1 MAGIALFWRLLTS
14 GLWDFHFEEIVAT
27 ERPLTGPALQE
38 LSFLSSQV
46 TAARRYYLGAPVR
59 PAREIFVVCG
69 GVERC
74 RPDYVIDR
82 TDLPYWVVEFVVEG
96 EGELTLDCRTHRL
109 LPGVAF
115 AYRPRTP
122 HRIRTSERA
131 PMLKYF
137 VTLLGHSMEQQIQ
150 ATPLADEG
158 VVRVS
163 AIDEIV
169 EIYEMMY
176 RTARKHTAYSSR
188 LAAALVPAL
197 LLKIAETA
205 VPPGSEDS
213 AAFSTYL
220 RMRQL
225 MLERFREFR
234 SLQAVS
240 ESGGVNISYLCR
252 LFQRYDHQSA
262 YQLLIRLKM
271 SHAASLL
278 LDQRR
283 PVKEVASQ
291 LGYSDP
297 FQFSRLFR
305 KVHGLSPARFQRET
319 HER

>member
-1 MAGIALFWRLLTS
+1 MAIIDRNMTFSRGWLAVREDLDRSSVDTR
-14 GLWDFHFEEIVAT
+14 E
-27 ERPLTGPALQE
+27 P
-38 LSFLSSQV
+38 SFLSSQV
-46 TAARRYYLGAPVR
+46 TSARRYYLGVPDR
-59 PAREIFVVCG
+59 TTQEIFVVCG

-74 RPDYVIDR
+74 RADYMIER
-82 TDLPYWVVEFVVEG
+82 SDLPYWVVEFVVEG
-96 EGELTLDCRTHRL
+96 AGELTLDNRTHPL
-109 LPGVAF
+109 MPGVAF

-122 HRIRTSERA
+122 HRIRTSEQA

-137 VTLLGHSMEQQIQ
+137 VTLLGHSMDEQIRS
-150 ATPLADEG
+150 TPLADLG

-169 EIYEMMY
+169 EIYEMLY
-176 RTARKHTAYSSR
+176 RTARKHTSFSAR
-188 LAAALVPAL
+188 LAAALVPVL

-205 VPPGSEDS
+205 VPPGSADS
-213 AAFSTYL
+213 VAFSTYL

-234 SLQAVS
+234 SLAEVAAA
-240 ESGGVNISYLCR
+240 GGLKSSYLCR
-252 LFQRYDHQSA
+252 LFQRYDNQSA

-283 PVKEVASQ
+283 PVKDVAAQ
-291 LGYSDP
+291 LGYADP
-297 FQFSRLFR
+297 FQFSKLFR

-319 HER
+319 H

>member
-1 MAGIALFWRLLTS
+1 MAIIDRGFTFSRGWLSVKKDLDRASVDTP
-14 GLWDFHFEEIVAT
+14 E
-27 ERPLTGPALQE
+27 P
-38 LSFLSSQV
+38 SFLSSQV
-46 TAARRYYLGAPVR
+46 TSARRYYLGAPDR
-59 PAREIFVVCG
+59 TTREIFVVCG

-74 RPDYVIDR
+74 RPDYVIER
-82 TDLPYWVVEFVVEG
+82 SDLPYWVVEFVVEG
-96 EGELTLDCRTHRL
+96 AGELMLDNRTHPL

-122 HRIRTSERA
+122 HRIRTSERT

-137 VTLLGHSMEQQIQ
+137 VTLLGHSMDEQIQ
-150 ATPLADEG
+150 STPLAEEG

-169 EIYEMMY
+169 EIYEMIY
-176 RTARKHTAYSSR
+176 RTARKHTSFSAR
-188 LAAALVPAL
+188 LAAALVPVL

-213 AAFSTYL
+213 VAFSTYL

-225 MLERFREFR
+225 MLERFRDFR
-234 SLQAVS
+234 SLAEVS
-240 ESGGVNISYLCR
+240 AAGGLNTSYLCR
-252 LFQRYDHQSA
+252 LFQRYDNQSA

-283 PVKEVASQ
+283 SVKEVATQ
-291 LGYSDP
+291 LGYDDP
-297 FQFSRLFR
+297 FQFSKLFR
-305 KVHGLSPARFQRET
+305 KVHGLSPARFQHET
-319 HER
+319 H